1 MDNSQK
7 LLELLN
13 EVSVLVPT
21 LFFVGKMAD
30 GRGALYMGSP
40 KGKRSDKET
49 DIGLVIAGMM
59 NEQGQAKDI
68 LLSAVSFWLSKHPD
82 LWEKLKVAM
91 DAAIT
96 REMSVANAIDKLNL
110 KES

>member
-1 MDNSQK
+1 MNNSQK
-7 LLELLN
+7 LVELLDK
-13 EVSVLVPT
+13 VSVLAPT

-40 KGKRSDKET
+40 KGERSDKET
-49 DIGLVIAGMM
+49 DIGIVIASLM

>member
-1 MDNSQK
+1 MNNSQK
-7 LLELLN
+7 LVELLN

-40 KGKRSDKET
+40 KGERLDKET
-49 DIGLVIAGMM
+49 DIGMVIAGMM
-59 NEQGQAKDI
+59 NGQAKDI

>member
-7 LLELLN
+7 LAELLN

-21 LFFVGKMAD
+21 LFFVGEMAD
-30 GRGALYMGSP
+30 GRGAVYMGLP
-40 KGKRSDKET
+40 KGELSDQET
-49 DIGLVIAGMM
+49 DIGIVIASAM
-59 NEQGQAKDI
+59 NELGKAKDI

-110 KES
+110 KKS